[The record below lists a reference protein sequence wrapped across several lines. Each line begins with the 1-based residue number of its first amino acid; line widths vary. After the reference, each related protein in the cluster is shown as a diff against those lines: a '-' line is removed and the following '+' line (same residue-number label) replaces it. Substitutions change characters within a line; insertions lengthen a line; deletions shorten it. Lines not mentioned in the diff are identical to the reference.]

1 MTSHLF
7 YRKLITKPHTFTRLT
22 GLTPGQFRTLL
33 HALQPHWQ
41 QLQSRKKHP
50 GRKHGLGPLGNHLF
64 TLLLYYRSYA
74 TYEWLAVWFHV
85 DETTVLRSVKRLEPL
100 LLQITTLP
108 KKPTLS
114 TGEVETLLIDATEQ
128 PIERPQKDQ
137 RKYYSGKKKQHTLK
151 TEIQVSPNGKTLS
164 VSKSFPGSVH
174 DLTVR
179 RQSAAAPPR
188 AIVIA
193 DSGYQGYQ
201 HDHPCT
207 VLPLKRTSPA
217 LILGVHFF
225 RAIPRDSLTGR
236 KLFARLRPITCRHY
250 ATDRLEPYTD
260 FLPADQHL
268 RSKKHTQAIES
279 FHATVRHYLARFH
292 RRTHCYSKSI
302 DLVRATLNLFFF
314 NELAIRP
321 PAKPYSFP

>member
-1 MTSHLF
+1 MACRVVSRRRDHRPTQ
-7 YRKLITKPHTFTRLT
+7 RQKAR
-22 GLTPGQFRTLL
+22 TPAASNNHSSKEA
-33 HALQPHWQ
+33 HALHRR
-41 QLQSRKKHP
+41 SRDSLNRCHRTAHRTTSE
-50 GRKHGLGPLGNHLF
+50 GSAQI
-64 TLLLYYRSYA
+64 LLR
-74 TYEWLAVWFHV
+74 E
-85 DETTVLRSVKRLEPL
+85 
-100 LLQITTLP
+100 
-108 KKPTLS
+108 
-114 TGEVETLLIDATEQ
+114 
-128 PIERPQKDQ
+128 
-137 RKYYSGKKKQHTLK
+137 KKQHTLK

>member
-207 VLPLKRTSPA
+207 VLPRKRTRHKIA
-217 LILGVHFF
+217 LSAADKTWNRALSSVRIAVEHAIGRMKRFRIL
-225 RAIPRDSLTGR
+225 SGR
-236 KLFARLRPITCRHY
+236 YRNQRSGYNAVFKIIARLTN
-250 ATDRLEPYTD
+250 
-260 FLPADQHL
+260 L
-268 RSKKHTQAIES
+268 RMG
-279 FHATVRHYLARFH
+279 F
-292 RRTHCYSKSI
+292 
-302 DLVRATLNLFFF
+302 
-314 NELAIRP
+314 
-321 PAKPYSFP
+321 